1 MTEKE
6 IDNLKFMSIG
16 SNCYG
21 MAYMGDQRVRGP
33 IDNVLALKG
42 LSSSISLFEGT
53 LENEILNNI
62 PKLYD
67 KTNPSQNDITFKYE
81 NFWIVH
87 NDVRTKK
94 FNEEFHKRIQNF
106 EDFCKNINL
115 PENWFVYNLGQFD
128 VKFTDGI
135 GKGKNT
141 EEPTD
146 YFLNGLEYFKMLN
159 LLDKIIFVG
168 NIHSEPRKDF
178 AKFNSKII
186 KDLVPYYINIT
197 DIQMRHPENN
207 QKEFRTALSLLF
219 PKPLLSTV

>member
-1 MTEKE
+1 MTNKE
-6 IDNLKFMSIG
+6 IGNLKFMSIG

-53 LENEILNNI
+53 LKNEILNTT

-87 NDVRTKK
+87 NDVRTKGFK
-94 FNEEFHKRIQNF
+94 EEFLKRIQNF
-106 EDFCKNINL
+106 EEFRKNINL

-128 VKFTDGI
+128 IKFTDGI
-135 GKGKNT
+135 GKGENT

-178 AKFNSKII
+178 AKFNSNII

-207 QKEFRTALSLLF
+207 QKEFRTALSRF
-219 PKPLLSTV
+219 

>member
-1 MTEKE
+1 
-6 IDNLKFMSIG
+6 MSIG

-53 LENEILNNI
+53 LKNEILNTT

-87 NDVRTKK
+87 NDVRTKGFK
-94 FNEEFHKRIQNF
+94 EEFLKRIQNF
-106 EDFCKNINL
+106 EEFRKNINL

-128 VKFTDGI
+128 IKFTDGI
-135 GKGKNT
+135 GKGENT

-178 AKFNSKII
+178 AKFNSNII

-207 QKEFRTALSLLF
+207 QKEFRTALSRF
-219 PKPLLSTV
+219 

>member
-1 MTEKE
+1 M
-6 IDNLKFMSIG
+6 
-16 SNCYG
+16 
-21 MAYMGDQRVRGP
+21 
-33 IDNVLALKG
+33 
-42 LSSSISLFEGT
+42 
-53 LENEILNNI
+53 
-62 PKLYD
+62 
-67 KTNPSQNDITFKYE
+67 KT
-81 NFWIVH
+81 IVH

-106 EDFCKNINL
+106 EEFRKNINL

-128 VKFTDGI
+128 VKFTNCI
-135 GKGKNT
+135 GKGNNT

-186 KDLVPYYINIT
+186 KDLVPYYIDII
-197 DIQMRHPENN
+197 DIQMMHPENN
-207 QKEFRTALSLLF
+207 QKEFRTALSRL
-219 PKPLLSTV
+219 

>member
-1 MTEKE
+1 MTNKE
-6 IDNLKFMSIG
+6 IGNLKFMSIG

-21 MAYMGDQRVRGP
+21 MAYMGGQRVRGP

-53 LENEILNNI
+53 LKNEILNTT

-87 NDVRTKK
+87 NDVRTKGFK
-94 FNEEFHKRIQNF
+94 EEFLKRIQNF
-106 EDFCKNINL
+106 EEFRKNINL

-128 VKFTDGI
+128 IKFTDGI
-135 GKGKNT
+135 GNGENT

-178 AKFNSKII
+178 AKFNSNII

-207 QKEFRTALSLLF
+207 QKEFRTALSRF
-219 PKPLLSTV
+219 

>member
-1 MTEKE
+1 MTDKE
-6 IDNLKFMSIG
+6 IENLKFMSIG

-21 MAYMGDQRVRGP
+21 MAYMGEQRVRGP

-53 LENEILNNI
+53 LENEILNTT
-62 PKLYD
+62 PKVYD
-67 KTNPSQNDITFKYE
+67 KTNPSQFDVTFKYE

-87 NDVRTKK
+87 NDVRTKEFK
-94 FNEEFHKRIQNF
+94 EEFHRRIQNF
-106 EDFCKNINL
+106 EEFRKNISL
-115 PENWFVYNLGQFD
+115 PDHWFVYNLGQFD

-135 GKGKNT
+135 GKGNNT

-186 KDLVPYYINIT
+186 KDLAPYYVDIT
-197 DIQMRHPENN
+197 DIQMRHPEKNI
-207 QKEFRTALSLLF
+207 KEFKTALAQF
-219 PKPLLSTV
+219 

>member
-1 MTEKE
+1 MTDKE

-42 LSSSISLFEGT
+42 LSSSISLFKDT
-53 LENEILNNI
+53 LENEILNTT

-94 FNEEFHKRIQNF
+94 FKEEFHKRVQNF
-106 EDFCKNINL
+106 DEFRKNINL

-135 GKGKNT
+135 GKGENT

-186 KDLVPYYINIT
+186 KDLVPHYINIT

-219 PKPLLSTV
+219 PKPLLTTV

>member
-1 MTEKE
+1 MTDKE

-21 MAYMGDQRVRGP
+21 MAYMGEQRVRGP

-42 LSSSISLFEGT
+42 LSSSISLFKGT
-53 LENEILNNI
+53 LENEILNTT

-94 FNEEFHKRIQNF
+94 FKEEFHKRVQNF
-106 EDFCKNINL
+106 DEFRKNINL

-128 VKFTDGI
+128 IKFTDGI
-135 GKGKNT
+135 GKGENT

-186 KDLVPYYINIT
+186 KDLVPHYINII

-219 PKPLLSTV
+219 PKPLLTTV

>member
-1 MTEKE
+1 MTDKE
-6 IDNLKFMSIG
+6 INNLKFMSIG

-53 LENEILNNI
+53 LENEILNTT

-94 FNEEFHKRIQNF
+94 FKEEFHKRIQNF
-106 EDFCKNINL
+106 EDFRKNINL

-128 VKFTDGI
+128 VKFTNGI
-135 GKGKNT
+135 GKGNNT

-186 KDLVPYYINIT
+186 KDLVPHYIDII

-207 QKEFRTALSLLF
+207 QKEFRTALSLL
-219 PKPLLSTV
+219 

>member
-1 MTEKE
+1 MTEEE
-6 IDNLKFMSIG
+6 INNLKFMSIG

-21 MAYMGDQRVRGP
+21 IAYMEEQRVRGP

-42 LSSSISLFEGT
+42 LSSSISLFERT
-53 LENEILNNI
+53 LENEILNTT
-62 PKLYD
+62 PKVYD
-67 KTNPSQNDITFKYE
+67 KTNPSQFDITFKYE

-87 NDVRTKK
+87 NDVRTKEFK
-94 FNEEFHKRIQNF
+94 EEFHRRIQNF
-106 EDFCKNINL
+106 EEFRKNISL
-115 PENWFVYNLGQFD
+115 PDHWFVYNLGQFD

-135 GKGKNT
+135 GKGNNT

-186 KDLVPYYINIT
+186 KGLVPYYIDIT
-197 DIQMRHPENN
+197 DIQMRHPEKNI
-207 QKEFRTALSLLF
+207 KEFKTALAQF
-219 PKPLLSTV
+219 

>member
-1 MTEKE
+1 
-6 IDNLKFMSIG
+6 MSIG

-53 LENEILNNI
+53 LENEILNTT

-94 FNEEFHKRIQNF
+94 FKEEFHKRIQNF
-106 EDFCKNINL
+106 EDFRKNINL

-128 VKFTDGI
+128 VKFTNGI
-135 GKGKNT
+135 GKGNNT

-186 KDLVPYYINIT
+186 KDLVPHYIDII

-207 QKEFRTALSLLF
+207 QKEFRTALSLL
-219 PKPLLSTV
+219 

>member
-21 MAYMGDQRVRGP
+21 MAYMGEQRVKGP

-42 LSSSISLFEGT
+42 LSSSIFLFEGT
-53 LENEILNNI
+53 LENEILNTT
-62 PKLYD
+62 PKLYN

-87 NDVRTKK
+87 NDVRTKEFK
-94 FNEEFHKRIQNF
+94 EEFHKRIQNF
-106 EDFCKNINL
+106 EDFRKNINL

-135 GKGKNT
+135 GKGNNT

-186 KDLVPYYINIT
+186 KDLVPHYIDII

-207 QKEFRTALSLLF
+207 QKEFRTALSRL
-219 PKPLLSTV
+219 